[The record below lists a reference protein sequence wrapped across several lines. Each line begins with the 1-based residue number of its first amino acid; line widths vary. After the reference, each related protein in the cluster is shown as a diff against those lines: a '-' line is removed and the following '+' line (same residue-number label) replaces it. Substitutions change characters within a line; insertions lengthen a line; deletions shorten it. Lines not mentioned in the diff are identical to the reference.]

1 MQKNCVFY
9 AKISKGYIP
18 KVTFDAMATNLQHIP
33 IKLSKKGMFIRVAD
47 REEVVNA
54 RSMWDIF
61 WERKKF
67 SEYICTKTKTISLN
81 VKHMQKMLKNV
92 KKKDSL
98 TFYITKTEPNKLYL
112 LIQPSGAQNH
122 GASARAETVFLSI
135 KQVNVV
141 VPDLPDKYVNKNG
154 DTENAYGN
162 PMVIESANFQKIKK
176 MTSVCK
182 TTIKVKIQRNNYIS
196 FCVGDDSVMGS
207 HLEFGE
213 LTYTPEEDY
222 QSEEEGSEDEEG
234 SLEQEENDS
243 EQQESSEDSEDSDDE
258 DDEEDDEEK
267 EYPYIYEKDF
277 DVSLF
282 TPLVK
287 LPGLCTNMEFYAPK
301 VANFP
306 LKVNMTTTSGLND
319 VTIYLKDRE
328 YIEMVEEQLKKSKK

>member
-1 MQKNCVFY
+1 MEEGDCVFY
-9 AKISKGYIP
+9 AKITKGYVP
-18 KVTFDAMATNLQHIP
+18 KVAFDAMATNLQHIP
-33 IKLSKKGMFIRVAD
+33 IKLSKRGMFIRLAD
-47 REEVVNA
+47 RDEVVSA
-54 RSMWDIF
+54 RSMWNIS

-67 SEYICTKTKTISLN
+67 SEYKCTKTKTISIN

-92 KKKDSL
+92 KKKDCL

-112 LIQPSGAQNH
+112 LIQPSVAQNK
-122 GASARAETVFLSI
+122 GISARAETVFLSI

-141 VPDLPDKYVNKNG
+141 VPDLPDTYVNENG
-154 DTENAYGN
+154 EKENAYGN

-182 TTIKVKIQRNNYIS
+182 TTIKVKIQKNNYIS

-213 LTYTPEEDY
+213 LTYAPEEDY
-222 QSEEEGSEDEEG
+222 QSEETEESGEEEG
-234 SLEQEENDS
+234 SAVESES
-243 EQQESSEDSEDSDDE
+243 EQQESSEQEE
-258 DDEEDDEEK
+258 EDEEESGEK

-287 LPGLCTNMEFYAPK
+287 LPGLCTYMEFYAPK
-301 VANFP
+301 VVNFP
-306 LKVNMTTTSGLND
+306 LKVNMASTSGLGD